1 MERYNRH
8 MPQSGRGRWLRF
20 SLRAL
25 FLVVT
30 VVCVWLGYH
39 LNWIRQRHAFL
50 AEQEAAAANS
60 VNISRTVCEAPLQLR
75 LLGESGID
83 RLPLY
88 VVIDPSKNQD
98 RDTILREATHW
109 ASRLFPE
116 SRLLVV
122 LQTKPDDRME
132 VFTIPQ

>member
-1 MERYNRH
+1 V
-8 MPQSGRGRWLRF
+8 PQPGRRRWSRF

-25 FLVVT
+25 FVVVT
-30 VVCVWLGYH
+30 AVCIWLGYH
-39 LNWIRQRHAFL
+39 LNWIRQRHACL

-60 VNISRTVCEAPLQLR
+60 VNIPRTVGEAPLPLR
-75 LLGESGID
+75 LLGEGGIA

-88 VVIDPSKNQD
+88 VVVDKSKNQD
-98 RDTILREATHW
+98 RDTILPEAIHS

-122 LQTKPDDRME
+122 LHTRPDDRIQLI
-132 VFTIPQ
+132 TIKK